1 MSNCIEASIASG
13 FKIKKITMLH
23 KDRRDAND
31 TGSMVCLGTPQTSRL
46 QILWWW
52 YSILTVY
59 NKESWLIIGIEI
71 LSPIRFFWVL
81 QSHCFISH
89 TLAARAWIVL
99 CFLQCV
105 IFITLKRGF
114 SGITG
119 MNALT
124 AVCRDRR
131 RSMLR
136 NTSTEEGQIKWK
148 HWERTVCVALLLQ
161 CGLGCMLCQA
171 LYPSLYAHSLTPSAS
186 SSQRT
191 CHTHTHKICTACAH
205 MFLQVLELTQTHT
218 QKK

>member
-1 MSNCIEASIASG
+1 MSNCIKASIASG
-13 FKIKKITMLH
+13 FKIKKITMGC
-23 KDRRDAND
+23 DAND

-81 QSHCFISH
+81 QSQYFISH

-119 MNALT
+119 RNALT

-131 RSMLR
+131 RSTLR
-136 NTSTEEGQIKWK
+136 NTSTVKTLGERNES
-148 HWERTVCVALLLQ
+148 ERTVCVALLLQ
-161 CGLGCMLCQA
+161 CGLGCRLCQA

-191 CHTHTHKICTACAH
+191 CHTHTHTTHTHKILCTA
-205 MFLQVLELTQTHT
+205 VHT
-218 QKK
+218 SSYKF

>member
-1 MSNCIEASIASG
+1 MTQGLWSVWG
-13 FKIKKITMLH
+13 PH
-23 KDRRDAND
+23 KLPDFRFCGD
-31 TGSMVCLGTPQTSRL
+31 GTLFSLSTTKSPDL
-46 QILWWW
+46 
-52 YSILTVY
+52 
-59 NKESWLIIGIEI
+59 SWLIIGIEI

-81 QSHCFISH
+81 QSQYFISH

-119 MNALT
+119 RNALT

-131 RSMLR
+131 RSTLR
-136 NTSTEEGQIKWK
+136 NTSTVKTLGERNES
-148 HWERTVCVALLLQ
+148 ERTVCVALLLQ
-161 CGLGCMLCQA
+161 CGLGCRLCQA

-191 CHTHTHKICTACAH
+191 CHTHTHTTHTHKILCTA
-205 MFLQVLELTQTHT
+205 VHT
-218 QKK
+218 SSYKF